1 MKITVEASNID
12 ELLSLLMQ
20 LTASHRSKGRESV
33 GTSIDSLELTVRA
46 ANCLKAED
54 IYTVEQLL
62 SHSEQE
68 LLRIPNLARKSLID
82 INLCLAKR
90 GLALKPNEPE
100 RKREQQTNAA

>member
-20 LTASHRSKGRESV
+20 LTVSHRSEGTKYVE
-33 GTSIDSLELTVRA
+33 TSIDSLELTVRS
-46 ANCLKAED
+46 ANCLKAEN

-68 LLRIPNLARKSLID
+68 LLRIPNLARKSLIE
-82 INLCLAKR
+82 INLCLARR
-90 GLALKPNEPE
+90 GLALKPNGPIQ
-100 RKREQQTNAA
+100 KGAA